1 MPITLKNEEVE
12 QLAREV
18 ARLGDTTLTDAIGTA
33 LKDWLAQ
40 NRGRRRVPAL
50 KESLLEI
57 SVRCSSLPD
66 LDSRSAEDILAYDE
80 RGTTGH
86 GG

>member
-1 MPITLKNEEVE
+1 MPITVKNEEVE

-18 ARLGDTTLTDAIGTA
+18 ARLGQTTLTEAIGTA
-33 LKDWLAQ
+33 LRAWMVQ
-40 NRGRRRVPAL
+40 NRGKRQIPVMR
-50 KESLLEI
+50 ESLLEI
-57 SVRCSSLPD
+57 SARCSSLPD
-66 LDSRSAEDILAYDE
+66 RDRRSAEEILGYDE

>member
-12 QLAREV
+12 NLAREA
-18 ARLGDTTLTDAIGTA
+18 ARLGQTTLTKVIGTA
-33 LKDWLAQ
+33 LKAWMAQ
-40 NRGRRRVPAL
+40 NRGTRRVPVVR
-50 KESLLEI
+50 ESLLEI
-57 SVRCSSLPD
+57 SARCASLPD
-66 LDSRSAEDILAYDE
+66 RDRRSAEEILGYDE

>member
-12 QLAREV
+12 SLAREA
-18 ARLGDTTLTDAIGTA
+18 ARLGRTTLTQAIGTA
-33 LKDWLAQ
+33 LKAWMAQ
-40 NRGRRRVPAL
+40 NRGTRRVPVL
-50 KESLLEI
+50 RESLMEM
-57 SVRCSSLPD
+57 SVRCASLPD
-66 LDSRSAEDILAYDE
+66 RDSRSAEEILGYDE

>member
-1 MPITLKNEEVE
+1 MPITLKNQEVE

-18 ARLGDTTLTDAIGTA
+18 ARLGQTTLTDAIGTA
-33 LKDWLAQ
+33 LKAWMVQ
-40 NRGRRRVPAL
+40 NRGRRQVPVL
-50 KESLLEI
+50 RESLLEI
-57 SVRCSSLPD
+57 SARCASLPD
-66 LDSRSAEDILAYDE
+66 CDGRSADEILGYDE